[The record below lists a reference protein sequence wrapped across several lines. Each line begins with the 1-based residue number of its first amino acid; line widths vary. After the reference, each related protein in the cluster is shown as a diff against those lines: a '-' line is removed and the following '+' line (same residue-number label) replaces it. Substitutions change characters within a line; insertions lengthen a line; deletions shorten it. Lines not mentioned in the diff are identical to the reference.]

1 MHTVDPN
8 AGKVGQCGKVLV
20 AGQVLRLEASHLG
33 GGSGLSFDGLAADNP
48 AHGRI
53 TAKTVGVVHVFITA
67 KASKHRLTKQSRHA
81 MPSIFAGT
89 AVLQKTPG
97 PLAQAKGIVKL
108 PIGEQS
114 GVRCD
119 PGTVEL
125 QLQATVEI
133 DPQMG
138 VFGFTRRVTRGWLV
152 VVLVS
157 H

>member
-1 MHTVDPN
+1 
-8 AGKVGQCGKVLV
+8 
-20 AGQVLRLEASHLG
+20 
-33 GGSGLSFDGLAADNP
+33 
-48 AHGRI
+48 
-53 TAKTVGVVHVFITA
+53 
-67 KASKHRLTKQSRHA
+67 
-81 MPSIFAGT
+81 MPCHPF
-89 AVLQKTPG
+89 
-97 PLAQAKGIVKL
+97 QAKGIVKL
-108 PIGEQS
+108 AIGEQS